1 MGGYSDLAGS
11 LAYALR
17 LVANHIEKK
26 QREGRHDRFQQEWS
40 SIESDPI
47 GWLGSHFS
55 MSKPLPTTANETST
69 AKPKPRSIKFDRA
82 DAEKLSKYILQLEY
96 GYEQL

>member
-1 MGGYSDLAGS
+1 MSGYGELAGS
-11 LAYALR
+11 LAAALR

-26 QREGRHDRFQQEWS
+26 QREGRHDRFQEEWT
-40 SIESDPI
+40 SIESDPV
-47 GWLGSHFS
+47 GWLTAHFS
-55 MSKPLPTTANETST
+55 LSKSLPSTTDETSA